1 MFGHFR
7 EFFTLNG
14 TQATFNFDFSF
25 IYQDMFSFT
34 KTSGDKQTIKNQ
46 NQITGVKLVL
56 SKSENDSDIQKIE
69 MKVVP
74 GNHAPLSKLADASEF

>member
-46 NQITGVKLVL
+46 N
-56 SKSENDSDIQKIE
+56 
-69 MKVVP
+69 
-74 GNHAPLSKLADASEF
+74 